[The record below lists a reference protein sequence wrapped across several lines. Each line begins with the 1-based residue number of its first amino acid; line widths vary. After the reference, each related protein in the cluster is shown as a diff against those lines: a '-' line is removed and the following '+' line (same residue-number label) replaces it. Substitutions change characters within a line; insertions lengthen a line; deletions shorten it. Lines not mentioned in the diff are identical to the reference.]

1 MGITVE
7 RGHIS
12 VYIYKAVD
20 ITLDQWSNPGSS
32 AEMLDF
38 LRVQTLDRLRIIPW
52 ITGDRPAGKLTHS
65 FPTFDKTQMWVGGLR
80 GLSTDGM

>member
-38 LRVQTLDRLRIIPW
+38 LQAQTLDQLRIEPW
-52 ITGDRPAGKLTHS
+52 ITGDLARGRAGHIFLVHS
-65 FPTFDKTQMWVGGLR
+65 TN
-80 GLSTDGM
+80 